1 MNYSRKPPM
10 GDPKDPESEQPL
22 LKCCRMLN
30 ENNLEHSNLN
40 STIPEK
46 QQKTSTIES
55 LQKDQLC

>member
-1 MNYSRKPPM
+1 M